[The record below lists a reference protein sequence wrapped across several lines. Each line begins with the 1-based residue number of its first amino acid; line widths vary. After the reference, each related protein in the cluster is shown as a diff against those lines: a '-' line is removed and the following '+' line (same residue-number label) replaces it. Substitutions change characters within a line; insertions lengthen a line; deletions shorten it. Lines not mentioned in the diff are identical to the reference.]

1 MRKSQR
7 SEDKLEY
14 WFCVSTTLAS
24 GVQPRSSGSEQH
36 IFMLSHFTSSENTF
50 LKQDYKIAHID
61 NKKKCWEKPNILLFL
76 VIWEAEAWD
85 CVFEAW
91 ATQQAPFGLFWSGK
105 GVVNCRPLD
114 VPASWHSRAYSSC
127 HHLHSEIQPLHSPAW
142 MWGLGGLPN

>member
-61 NKKKCWEKPNILLFL
+61 KIIRKN
-76 VIWEAEAWD
+76 V
-85 CVFEAW
+85 
-91 ATQQAPFGLFWSGK
+91 GK
-105 GVVNCRPLD
+105 NPT
-114 VPASWHSRAYSSC
+114 SFFS
-127 HHLHSEIQPLHSPAW
+127 
-142 MWGLGGLPN
+142 